1 MYSNKDLFLEPTVSQ
16 YGSHMVM
23 TNVQKETKRKYL
35 NIDTRFRDDY
45 NDSSNSSHKDHIIT
59 LPQTITDVKSIMICN
74 AEIPISYYN
83 ISASLGNN
91 AFGIV
96 FPSINPNTNQP
107 ITASSI
113 ITVPVGGIKLDQMYY
128 VILNDG
134 VYDISGLKYEINYQ
148 LQNAWLNDASINLA
162 SEIKY
167 NYVNIIDMPA
177 GSTPTTNSFTFN
189 YSLFQSVSGYA
200 VIYFNIKG
208 NQNCAWTSNKT
219 ITNDKYEYKNK
230 LGPLLGYKKSNQIKF
245 TSSNQTIKSDSIVDL
260 NGPRYLYI
268 IVDEFS
274 KGNQN
279 SFISPLS
286 NSIINKNI
294 LSRVNY
300 DTKLHPF
307 GSILSA
313 SIITGTL
320 LSDRRSYT
328 GKIDIQKLKV
338 QIVNE
343 YGTPVNLN
351 GLDFSFCLEIE
362 HE

>member
-45 NDSSNSSHKDHIIT
+45 NDSSNSSHIENIIT
-59 LPQTITDVKSIMICN
+59 LPQTITDVKSMMICN

-91 AFGIV
+91 VFGVSYANDPGAYLGSTDLCLNIIYPIV
-96 FPSINPNTNQP
+96 I
-107 ITASSI
+107 
-113 ITVPVGGIKLDQMYY
+113 
-128 VILNDG
+128 NDG
-134 VYDISGLKYEINYQ
+134 VYDVSGLQTEINYKMKNQ
-148 LQNAWLNDASINLA
+148 YPTISFSNDIKFNMANTVDISNAT
-162 SEIKY
+162 
-167 NYVNIIDMPA
+167 VM
-177 GSTPTTNSFTFN
+177 TTTNSYTFY
-189 YSLFQSVSGYA
+189 YSYFKSNSGLAYIYFDINTFVSGSYTQ
-200 VIYFNIKG
+200 INIK
-208 NQNCAWTSNKT
+208 NKYDYKTS
-219 ITNDKYEYKNK
+219 
-230 LGPLLGYKKSNQIKF
+230 LGWLLGYRKQTSIKPIPVLVGAQYIN
-245 TSSNQTIKSDSIVDL
+245 TYQGIKSDSVVDL

-294 LSRVNY
+294 LSRINY

-343 YGTPVNLN
+343 YGKPINLN